1 MKRSKPRISKVDWK
15 SGDGGRREVCS
26 SSLRALYWKNFLFFQ
41 IVQSLFSSVQF
52 NSLAQWCPTL
62 CNPLDCST
70 QGFPVYHRLL
80 GLAQIHVHR
89 VGHAP
94 IISFVIPS
102 SSCLQSFPASGS
114 FLRSQ
119 LLASEYYFAIN
130 GASAL
135 ASVLSM
141 NNQD

>member
-70 QGFPVYHRLL
+70 QGFPVYHQLL

-94 IISFVIPS
+94 IISFVALFTFCP
-102 SSCLQSFPASGS
+102 QSF
-114 FLRSQ
+114 
-119 LLASEYYFAIN
+119 LASESFPMSQLFTSGDQSI
-130 GASAL
+130 GASASESGL
-135 ASVLSM
+135 PM
-141 NNQD
+141 NIQG